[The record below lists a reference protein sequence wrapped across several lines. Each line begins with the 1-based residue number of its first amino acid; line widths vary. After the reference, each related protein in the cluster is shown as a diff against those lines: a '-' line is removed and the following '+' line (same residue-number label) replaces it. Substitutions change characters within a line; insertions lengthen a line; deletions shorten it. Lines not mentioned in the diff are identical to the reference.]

1 MQIDKNLIQGKIDII
16 EKNMDFLR
24 EYKDMNAQEFLN
36 NYKDLLE
43 MNFSVKFQYGSI
55 ERVPDYKEL
64 FQILKELEVI
74 CKNITEKVQKELA
87 K

>member
-1 MQIDKNLIQGKIDII
+1 MY
-16 EKNMDFLR
+16 FLR

-43 MNFSVKFQYGSI
+43 MNFSVKFQYGSS

>member
-1 MQIDKNLIQGKIDII
+1 MKDAQIQEIIGNDANKILNLY
-16 EKNMDFLR
+16 N
-24 EYKDMNAQEFLN
+24 
-36 NYKDLLE
+36 LLE

-64 FQILKELEVI
+64 SQILKELEVI
-74 CKNITEKVQKELA
+74 CKNITEKVQKDLA